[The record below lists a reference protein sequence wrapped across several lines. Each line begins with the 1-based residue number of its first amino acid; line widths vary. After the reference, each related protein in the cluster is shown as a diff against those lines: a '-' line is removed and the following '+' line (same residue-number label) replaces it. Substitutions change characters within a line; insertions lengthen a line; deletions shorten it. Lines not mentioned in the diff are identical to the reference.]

1 MHRPARPADNVH
13 TIQLPVAGCTIPE
26 GRFCKMYGWGETK
39 GTEILYSSC
48 TTSVAYITA
57 LQVSKVSKVSSAF
70 HLYCSS
76 PAAVLKDSLSFFFN
90 GESVTINCKYVCF
103 KITGCLLHN
112 LGHINQGQR
121 FLWLGMIY
129 RRDQGRLI
137 LLMKVVPRFLHK

>member
-1 MHRPARPADNVH
+1 MDRPARPADNVH

-48 TTSVAYITA
+48 TTSVEYITA

-76 PAAVLKDSLSFFFN
+76 AAVLKDSLSLFFFN
-90 GESVTINCKYVCF
+90 GEIVVIKCKNVCF
-103 KITGCLLHN
+103 KVTGFLLRS
-112 LGHINQGQR
+112 LGRIIQGQR
-121 FLWLGMIY
+121 FL
-129 RRDQGRLI
+129 
-137 LLMKVVPRFLHK
+137 